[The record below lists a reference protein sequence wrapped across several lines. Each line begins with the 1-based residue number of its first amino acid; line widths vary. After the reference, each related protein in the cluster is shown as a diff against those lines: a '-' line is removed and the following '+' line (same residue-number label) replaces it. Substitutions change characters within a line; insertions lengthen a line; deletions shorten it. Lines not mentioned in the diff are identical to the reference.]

1 MQDPLDLFNWTLND
15 NVFSIVLKINFVL
28 AKNNKKLIFDIEH
41 IYLQKKETKIQ
52 KSQNEKRSSQD
63 VDTLYELE
71 RGKRKRMSKTIGN
84 WT

>member
-84 WT
+84 